1 VSASAS
7 AGPVTSTVS
16 VSPVSVTWT
25 MGDGGSV
32 TCDGPGV
39 AYDPSRPFAS
49 QVPPPCGYVYRSS
62 SAGQPGLQF
71 PVTATVHYQ
80 ATWTVTGAAGGGS
93 LGPVDRSVSLP
104 VSVGEIEALS

>member
-1 VSASAS
+1 
-7 AGPVTSTVS
+7 VTSTVS
-16 VSPVSVTWT
+16 VSPVSVTWN

-32 TCDGPGV
+32 PCGGPGV

-80 ATWTVTGAAGGGS
+80 ATWTVIGAAGGGS
-93 LGPVDRSVSLP
+93 LGPVDRSVSLS
-104 VSVGEIEALS
+104 VSVGEIEALN